1 MNEKGKRGRK
11 KLAEKSAQL
20 SCYVGTG
27 RCLAAAW
34 PGRIRMGRVVGV
46 GVGGSA
52 CVWCGAP
59 HLLTEEFPGG
69 SVDGQTLQTGPGRAA
84 WREGHSEP
92 GFVRFVLTPAHV
104 GRNNNNNSQQEAYS
118 TVLLQYVQAKQAR
131 ARGETRGPALLSSI
145 KAPCLVPKTFRFSKL

>member
-1 MNEKGKRGRK
+1 VNEKGKRGRK

-84 WREGHSEP
+84 WREGHSDP

-104 GRNNNNNSQQEAYS
+104 GRNNNNNSQQGSVQYS
-118 TVLLQYVQAKQAR
+118 TTTVRPSKASKS
-131 ARGETRGPALLSSI
+131 ARGDTRAG
-145 KAPCLVPKTFRFSKL
+145 APLIY